1 MKSENQKESD
11 KHYIEMSKLI
21 KEDVENLKAE
31 SLKMNEW
38 MKKIG
43 EILCPLAEDNDFSRG
58 NAINVIGK
66 I

>member
-1 MKSENQKESD
+1 
-11 KHYIEMSKLI
+11 MSKLI